1 MADVMSE
8 REKTQE
14 DAAAPSGQ
22 KEITAE
28 RYLSR
33 DMLDKE
39 WEHLWPRTWLYAG
52 VASDVSEPGEYFVF
66 NIGPESILVSH
77 TDEGEIS
84 AFYNACQH
92 RGARI
97 MVNER
102 GWIKNFVCPYHGWT
116 YSRDGALTVVPDE
129 NRFSQGIDCDKQSL
143 IPVRTEIWAG
153 LVWICMDE
161 DAPPF
166 DEYIGPLKEQIDPYR
181 LDDMV
186 LAQDQTVHLE
196 CNWKA
201 VFDNFG
207 ELYHVE
213 HIHPQH
219 ALIFDCP
226 TSRVRLWKHGHTSVY
241 IDGFTVNTRLPIP
254 EEPTK
259 LMKSQLLSLGMDP
272 EEYRGRVLDIR
283 KDVQKKRRDM
293 GPALGYN
300 YDLLSDEELSD
311 IFQHNI
317 FPNMLI
323 TLQPDKALIMRARPH
338 HSDPSKCYW
347 DKVTLVMPPS
357 ENAEIVADLQFM
369 PKPKPIP
376 DERPER
382 EEFTQEDVIAGEKT
396 MDITVDQD
404 VHLIRDVQN
413 GMRSRG
419 FSKQVLNDDEARIQ
433 HYHDWYSCFMEL

>member
-1 MADVMSE
+1 MADVMNE
-8 REKTQE
+8 IEKTQE

-161 DAPPF
+161 DAPSF

-181 LDDMV
+181 LEDMV

-219 ALIFDCP
+219 ALIFD
-226 TSRVRLWKHGHTSVY
+226 
-241 IDGFTVNTRLPIP
+241 
-254 EEPTK
+254 
-259 LMKSQLLSLGMDP
+259 LSL
-272 EEYRGRVLDIR
+272 IH
-283 KDVQKKRRDM
+283 
-293 GPALGYN
+293 
-300 YDLLSDEELSD
+300 
-311 IFQHNI
+311 I
-317 FPNMLI
+317 
-323 TLQPDKALIMRARPH
+323 
-338 HSDPSKCYW
+338 
-347 DKVTLVMPPS
+347 
-357 ENAEIVADLQFM
+357 
-369 PKPKPIP
+369 
-376 DERPER
+376 
-382 EEFTQEDVIAGEKT
+382 
-396 MDITVDQD
+396 
-404 VHLIRDVQN
+404 
-413 GMRSRG
+413 
-419 FSKQVLNDDEARIQ
+419 
-433 HYHDWYSCFMEL
+433 